1 LNCNRTKISLA
12 STENYYKSSKCQ
24 SSRTR
29 KESWKL
35 LSLRTKRSTHLM
47 CSKKELIIY
56 IKENSMENLKVTCA
70 ETSLKADSKA
80 LFIQAKLS
88 KKIKKESP

>member
-1 LNCNRTKISLA
+1 
-12 STENYYKSSKCQ
+12 
-24 SSRTR
+24 
-29 KESWKL
+29 
-35 LSLRTKRSTHLM
+35 M

>member
-1 LNCNRTKISLA
+1 
-12 STENYYKSSKCQ
+12 
-24 SSRTR
+24 
-29 KESWKL
+29 
-35 LSLRTKRSTHLM
+35 M

-70 ETSLKADSKA
+70 DKSLKADSKA
-80 LFIQAKLS
+80 LFIKAKLS